1 MLCKSQLS
9 HQPEQSSRRL
19 GNKLQTSKGS
29 HEKLPG
35 AEGDDEGR
43 RQVDEEAAEEVGQV
57 RQEDPVEVSV
67 EHDVGGLQVAVV
79 QVLGRVD
86 VSLVVPGKRL
96 FS

>member
-1 MLCKSQLS
+1 M
-9 HQPEQSSRRL
+9 
-19 GNKLQTSKGS
+19 
-29 HEKLPG
+29 
-35 AEGDDEGR
+35 
-43 RQVDEEAAEEVGQV
+43 GQV

-96 FS
+96 FELTPTFRKRRLTLGLFTLGLFMIGLFTIGLFTLGLFTWRLI